1 MYVLLNP
8 PFVSDLGISL
18 DEHGGISSTKQY
30 NCNLCSY
37 QAHRPELVRSHLR
50 NYHSNWRP
58 FRCTLCS
65 HSCKI
70 RCNLVSHYRG
80 LHRFSIEDARRLAN
94 VTRTNKYSS
103 PHMPRMM
110 ITPDDRN
117 DTVVEQGTRF
127 HSLPVHENL
136 INSASSGNVMV
147 GSSNDNSFGTS
158 IPSDVNMHD
167 TMS

>member
-1 MYVLLNP
+1 M
-8 PFVSDLGISL
+8 GIPL

-80 LHRFSIEDARRLAN
+80 LHRLSIEDARRLAN

-110 ITPDDRN
+110 INP
-117 DTVVEQGTRF
+117 ESE
-127 HSLPVHENL
+127 SLISSTNA
-136 INSASSGNVMV
+136 ASVLLGSG
-147 GSSNDNSFGTS
+147 NDNSFGAT
-158 IPSDVNMHD
+158 ITSDVNLHD
-167 TMS
+167 TIS